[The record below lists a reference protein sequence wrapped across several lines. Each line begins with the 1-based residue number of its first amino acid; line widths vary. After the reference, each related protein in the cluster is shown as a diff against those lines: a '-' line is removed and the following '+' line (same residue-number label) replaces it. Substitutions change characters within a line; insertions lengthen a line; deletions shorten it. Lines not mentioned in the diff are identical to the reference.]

1 MRPAEPARSSACSA
15 SDIMVL
21 RYRVSLTDDGFRV
34 SSVDFGFEVLGSSLH
49 SAVAELRRL
58 VERQTIDASA
68 TARPAQAAAR

>member
-1 MRPAEPARSSACSA
+1 
-15 SDIMVL
+15 MVL

-58 VERQTIDASA
+58 VERQTIDASP
-68 TARPAQAAAR
+68 REPAVQVAAR